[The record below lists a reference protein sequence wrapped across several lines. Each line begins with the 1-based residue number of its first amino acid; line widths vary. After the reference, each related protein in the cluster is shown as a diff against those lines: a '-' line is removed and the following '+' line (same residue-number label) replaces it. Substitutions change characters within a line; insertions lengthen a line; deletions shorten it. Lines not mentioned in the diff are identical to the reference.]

1 MEKFDLQKEFL
12 TNLMEKK
19 LAARVITNNGFQ
31 MTGRILGFDKY
42 VIVLYVDGARQLV
55 YKSAIS
61 TIREAV

>member
-19 LAARVITNNGFQ
+19 LTARVVTTNGFQ

-42 VIVLYVDGARQLV
+42 AIVMYVDGMRQMI
-55 YKSAIS
+55 YKSAVS
-61 TIREAV
+61 TVKEEG